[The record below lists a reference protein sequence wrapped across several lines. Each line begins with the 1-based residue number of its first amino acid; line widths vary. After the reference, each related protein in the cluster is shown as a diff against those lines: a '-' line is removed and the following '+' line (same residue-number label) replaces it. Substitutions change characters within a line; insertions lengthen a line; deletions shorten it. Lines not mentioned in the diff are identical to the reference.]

1 MLVHFSIHYVKP
13 EYKSKLIESMNRF
26 RSGMRRQPGH
36 ISSHILEDEHSGD
49 LIGMALWKSRE
60 EWERGLDKT
69 RDAVKD
75 DPFDIWE
82 TKEPDVF
89 VLNEVATE
97 PDQLSRLTNLLPLKS
112 LQRFGEASV
121 TGLEKFLESPF
132 KKS

>member
-1 MLVHFSIHYVKP
+1 
-13 EYKSKLIESMNRF
+13 MNRF
-26 RSGMRRQPGH
+26 RSGMRGQPGH
-36 ISSHILEDEHSGD
+36 ISGHILEDEHSGD

-60 EWERGLDKT
+60 EWERGLDKV